1 MPKVPYKSSEQ
12 PRDDEDYEI
21 VSFEDFCD
29 KSPGSKT
36 DLLTLNDNINYRI
49 CYEGEKPVKF
59 VDDDGGTSS
68 RDLEQLETS
77 LNGSKASFKERL
89 SNFAPFGKASKT
101 TRGSPFSGVIP
112 KARAESDSPREHR
125 YQRFSSRRN
134 ICQRVCD
141 GLPCYG
147 SGLILVIIVCAL
159 CAGAWW
165 AVCGAVG
172 GAWGEEHYRRLWERA
187 HPDNV
192 KKPPTPITYE
202 KILPEFRYHDHNNL
216 STKNKLNATELS
228 KKKPDLYKKAYT
240 ERPPEVMSD
249 ICAQIEDNMRFD
261 CFPQDGANEKDCVQ
275 RGCCWL
281 PAKTQGAPYCYYP
294 PQYDTYRFAN
304 MTETKHGATAY
315 YQRMRPSG
323 YPADFEIARM
333 DFKYLSDDV
342 LQIKIYDAEN
352 KRFEPPYPEIPM
364 VPGPIS
370 NLKYRVQIESATVGF
385 KVIRNSDNVTLIN
398 TQDVGGLI
406 LSDKFLQL
414 SAILPSSQI
423 YGLGERQSRF
433 KLDINWKTYAMFNY
447 DTAPTEN
454 TNLYGTHPF
463 YLNLEPSGNSHGMLL
478 LNSYAMDVILQPA
491 PAITYRTTG
500 GVLNLFVFA
509 GPAPAAVAAQY
520 TALVGRPAMPPY
532 WALGFHL
539 CKYDY
544 GSLNVTR
551 DVWQKNRDAGIPF
564 DVQWNDLDYMNNSN
578 DFTYDK
584 VKYAGLPEFVDEL
597 HKDGMH
603 YVVLIDPGVS
613 AGEAPGDY
621 PPFDRGVELDI
632 FIKNATKQ
640 PFIGK
645 TWNKIST
652 AYPDFTHPSATA
664 YWVEMMTSLH
674 KEVPFDGAWIDMNEP
689 SNMLSG
695 PLHGSCAP
703 EDLPYKPHTSGAD
716 GLRSKTICMEAQHYA
731 GSHRDWH
738 NLYSL
743 TEAVATDF
751 ALTEI
756 RGKRPFIISRSTFV
770 GSGRYAGHWSGDVF
784 SEWHDMAMSIP
795 EILSFSL
802 FGIPMMGADICGFNG
817 DTTVELCKRWMQLG
831 AFYPFSRNHNS
842 DRSIPQDPVSLGP
855 EVVEASKQA
864 LRTRYRLLPYYY
876 TLFWRAHVA
885 GETVARPLFFETPDN
900 PVTHDIDAQFL
911 IGPYLMISPILEQGA
926 RTTRAYFPG
935 AWYNLQDG
943 TMLAHDQWNKLDE
956 NQTVAVRGGG
966 VIPLQE
972 PPAGAVS
979 TARARS
985 APLQLL
991 AAPAARRAAGQLYW
1005 DHGDTLRASRGRGEH
1020 GARALGA
1027 AAAARRAG
1035 RPESCGPAEPPAGA
1049 VSTARARSAP
1059 LQLLAAPAARR
1070 AAGQLYWDHGDT
1082 LRASRGRGEHGA
1094 RALGAAA
1101 AARRAG
1107 RPESCGP
1114 AEPPA
1119 GAVSTARAR
1128 SAPLQ
1133 LLAAPAARRAAGQ
1146 LYWDHGDT
1154 LRASRGRGEHGARA
1168 LGAAAAARR
1177 AGRPESC
1184 GPAEPPAG
1192 AVSTARARSAPL
1204 QLLAAP
1210 AARRAAGQLYWDH
1223 GDTLRASRGRG
1234 EHGARALGAAAAA
1247 RRAGR
1252 PESCGPAEPPAGAVS
1267 TARARSA
1274 PLQLLAAPAAR
1285 RAAGQLYWDHGDT
1298 LRASRGRGEHGA
1310 RALGAAAAARRA
1322 GRPES
1327 CGPAEPPAGAVS
1339 TARARSAPLQ
1349 LLAAPAARRAAGQ
1362 LYWDHGDTLRASR
1375 GRGEHGARAL
1385 GAAAAARRAGR
1396 PESCGPAEPP
1406 AGAVSTARARS
1417 APLQLLA
1424 APAAR
1429 RAAGQLYWDH
1439 GDTLSE

>member
-12 PRDDEDYEI
+12 PARDDEDYEI

-77 LNGSKASFKERL
+77 LNGSKVSFKERL

-342 LQIKIYDAEN
+342 LQIKVGCDCCNYTLRLIWATRQCHIFCIPTTTALRNTIHTVLRTRMRHSGYPADFEIARMDFKYLSDDVLQIKVGCDCCNYTLRLIWAMRQCHIFCIPTTTALRNTIHTVSQTLPKLSTVQTGYYQRMRPSGYPAVFEIARMDFKYLSDDVLQIKIYDAEN

-364 VPGPIS
+364 VPEPIS

-433 KLDINWKTYAMFNY
+433 KLDMNWKTYTMFNY
-447 DTAPTEN
+447 DAAPTEN

-463 YLNLEPSGNSHGMLL
+463 YLNLEPNGNSHGMLL

-491 PAITYRTTG
+491 PAITYRATG
-500 GVLNLFVFA
+500 GVLSLFLLA
-509 GPAPAAVAAQY
+509 GPAPAEVAAQY
-520 TALVGRPAMPPY
+520 AALVGRPAMPPY

-632 FIKNATKQ
+632 FIKNSTKQ

-674 KEVPFDGAWIDMNEP
+674 KEIPFDGAWIDMNEP
-689 SNMLSG
+689 SNILSG

-703 EDLPYKPHTSGAD
+703 EDLPYKPHTTGAD
-716 GLRSKTICMEAQHYA
+716 GLRTKTICMDAQHYA
-731 GSHRDWH
+731 GTHRDWH

-900 PVTHDIDAQFL
+900 PVTHDIDTQFL
-911 IGPYLMISPILEQGA
+911 IGPYIMISPILEQGA

-935 AWYNLQDG
+935 AWYSLQDG

-966 VIPLQE
+966 IIPLQE
-972 PPAGAVS
+972 PPAGAV
-979 TARARS
+979 TTQRARS
-985 APLQLL
+985 MPLQLL
-991 AAPAARRAAGQLYW
+991 AAPAARRA
-1005 DHGDTLRASRGRGEH
+1005 RG
-1020 GARALGA
+1020 L
-1027 AAAARRAG
+1027 
-1035 RPESCGPAEPPAGA
+1035 
-1049 VSTARARSAP
+1049 
-1059 LQLLAAPAARR
+1059 
-1070 AAGQLYWDHGDT
+1070 
-1082 LRASRGRGEHGA
+1082 
-1094 RALGAAA
+1094 
-1101 AARRAG
+1101 
-1107 RPESCGP
+1107 
-1114 AEPPA
+1114 
-1119 GAVSTARAR
+1119 
-1128 SAPLQ
+1128 
-1133 LLAAPAARRAAGQ
+1133 
-1146 LYWDHGDT
+1146 
-1154 LRASRGRGEHGARA
+1154 
-1168 LGAAAAARR
+1168 
-1177 AGRPESC
+1177 
-1184 GPAEPPAG
+1184 
-1192 AVSTARARSAPL
+1192 
-1204 QLLAAP
+1204 
-1210 AARRAAGQLYWDH
+1210 
-1223 GDTLRASRGRG
+1223 
-1234 EHGARALGAAAAA
+1234 
-1247 RRAGR
+1247 
-1252 PESCGPAEPPAGAVS
+1252 
-1267 TARARSA
+1267 
-1274 PLQLLAAPAAR
+1274 
-1285 RAAGQLYWDHGDT
+1285 
-1298 LRASRGRGEHGA
+1298 
-1310 RALGAAAAARRA
+1310 
-1322 GRPES
+1322 
-1327 CGPAEPPAGAVS
+1327 
-1339 TARARSAPLQ
+1339 
-1349 LLAAPAARRAAGQ
+1349 
-1362 LYWDHGDTLRASR
+1362 
-1375 GRGEHGARAL
+1375 
-1385 GAAAAARRAGR
+1385 
-1396 PESCGPAEPP
+1396 
-1406 AGAVSTARARS
+1406 
-1417 APLQLLA
+1417 
-1424 APAAR
+1424 
-1429 RAAGQLYWDH
+1429 LYWDH
-1439 GDTLSE
+1439 GDTLSESIATYKSRLQARSPHSARAPCRCSCWRRPRRGVRGDYSTGTTGIHSVSQ